1 MQYMANLDEQIK
13 SLQEKLQLHKL
24 RQQRLEAR
32 RHASDALRERKADTR
47 RKILVGGL
55 ILDKLK
61 KGELDRN
68 LVTGWLDQ
76 TLTRAADRALFDLP
90 ALNAAPVR

>member
-1 MQYMANLDEQIK
+1 MANLDEQIK

-90 ALNAAPVR
+90 GLKVVPVP